1 MRSERGLLIVN
12 AYDWGYDEA
21 TTSAIAGCHRAGG
34 LTSTTAMM
42 FMAGSD
48 EAPSVA
54 EQLPQL
60 GIGLHLN
67 LFEEYSGDSVPV
79 SVRDRQRRLLDGF
92 QRLRLRRWLYDPRIR
107 RDVDRVLADQFDRF
121 FELYGRAPTHVDGH
135 HHSHMAANVLL
146 SPSLPRG
153 TAIRNALSDA
163 HRPNPLADAMRAVRR
178 RVVLS
183 RLRSTDYFFSIETVW
198 PGLAGTPPPDKLG
211 ISTRASIE
219 VMVHPAFPEEYEPLQ
234 SPDWVEA
241 LRRLPTGTFADLR

>member
-12 AYDWGYDEA
+12 ADDWGYDEA
-21 TTSAIAGCHRAGG
+21 TTRAIADCHRAGG

-42 FMAGSD
+42 FMAGS
-48 EAPSVA
+48 EEGPSVA
-54 EQLPQL
+54 DKHPGL
-60 GIGLHLN
+60 GVGLHLN

-92 QRLRLRRWLYDPRIR
+92 QHLRLRRWLYDPRIR
-107 RDVDRVLADQFDRF
+107 RQVDRVVADQFDRF

-163 HRPNPLADAMRAVRR
+163 HRPNPLSDALRAVRQ

-198 PGLAGTPPPDKLG
+198 PGLTGAPPPEKLEM
-211 ISTRASIE
+211 SRRASIE

-234 SPDWVEA
+234 SPDWIEA
-241 LRRLPTGTFADLR
+241 LRQLPTGTFANL